1 MKIFKNNLTLV
12 FGLFVLALMMPKQA
26 LAQNDSVSLNLD
38 KILEIALSDNPDVQV
53 ANKTIEI
60 QKYAKKETITGLF
73 PTASV
78 TAAEVKN
85 LKVGTVVMKMPGQE
99 PMKIQMGRPYNTS
112 LQGTISLPLVVPQ
125 LWKSVELSEEQ
136 VKLAVEQARSSK
148 VSTISQVKKAYY
160 SVLLTRD
167 SYEVLQASYN
177 VAKENVDNTTHM
189 YEQGLVSEYD
199 KLQADVQLASLKPQ
213 LLQVEN
219 GLKLAEMQLKVLMGM
234 DVNEPVKFEGQLKD
248 FEADLFNE
256 LMILKSDNSLEDNS
270 TLKQLDIQRRQLV
283 LAEKLNKLGYIPTLA
298 LQLGGG
304 YTAMP
309 EHFNP
314 FKTQYFGSS
323 SLTLAFSWNIWDG
336 GAKLMKTRQNKLQL
350 ENLDTQ
356 IENVKRQLELAIS
369 SSLNGIETAAE
380 QVVSTKENVLSAEK
394 AFGIS
399 QKRYEVGSGT
409 MLEMNS
415 SETQLLNARLQYVQ
429 SIYDFLTNRAA
440 LEETLGKVVTDK

>member
-1 MKIFKNNLTLV
+1 MKSVMKNLSVLM
-12 FGLFVLALMMPKQA
+12 GVLALGMFMPKQA
-26 LAQNDSVSLNLD
+26 KAQSDSVSLNLD
-38 KILEIALSDNPDVQV
+38 KVLEIALSDNPDIQV

-60 QKYAKKETITGLF
+60 QKYAKKETISGLF

-112 LQGTISLPLVVPQ
+112 LQGTIALPLIVPQ
-125 LWKSVELSEEQ
+125 LWKSIELNEEQ

-167 SYEVLQASYN
+167 SYNVLQASYK
-177 VAKENVDNTTHM
+177 VAEESVNNTTKM
-189 YEQGLVSEYD
+189 FEQGLVSEYD
-199 KLQADVQLASLKPQ
+199 KLSADVQLASLKPQ

-219 GLKLAEMQLKVLMGM
+219 GLKLAEMQLKVLMGV
-234 DVNEPVKFEGQLKD
+234 DVNEPIKFEGKLSD
-248 FEADLFNE
+248 YESDLFNE
-256 LMILKSDNSLEDNS
+256 LMLLKNDTSLEDNS

-336 GAKLMKTRQNKLQL
+336 GAKLMKTHQNKLQL

-356 IENVKRQLELAIS
+356 IENVKRQLELAIN

-380 QVVSTKENVLSAEK
+380 QVVSTKENVFSAEK

-429 SIYDFLTNRAA
+429 SIYDFLTNRAS
-440 LEETLGKVVTDK
+440 LEETLGKVVTNK

>member
-12 FGLFVLALMMPKQA
+12 FGLFVSALMMPKQA
-26 LAQNDSVSLNLD
+26 VAQNDSVSLNLD

-73 PTASV
+73 PTLSM

-85 LKVGTVVMKMPGQE
+85 LKVATMVMAMGDQVIKV
-99 PMKIQMGRPYNTS
+99 KMGRPYNTS
-112 LQGTISLPLVVPQ
+112 LQGTVALPLVVPQ
-125 LWKSVELSEEQ
+125 LWKSIQLNEEQ
-136 VKLAVEQARSSK
+136 VKLAVEQARASK

-177 VAKENVDNTTHM
+177 VAKESADNTNHM

-199 KLQADVQLASLKPQ
+199 KLQAEVQLANLKPQ

-234 DVNEPVKFEGQLKD
+234 DVAEPVKFEGQLKD
-248 FEADLFNE
+248 FEADLFND

-298 LQLGGG
+298 LQFGAG

-309 EHFNP
+309 DHFNP
-314 FKTQYFGSS
+314 FKNSYFGSE
-323 SLTLAFSWNIWDG
+323 SLTLAMQWNIWDG

-356 IENVKRQLELAIS
+356 IENVKRQLELAIN

-429 SIYDFLTNRAA
+429 SIYDFLTNRAS